1 MDNPIYKLIER
12 IKEIN
17 EILAHCADTDLS
29 FDESYKLAQFY
40 YDYLNTNSI
49 IDDVEK
55 LSYENQGLLKEL
67 AAALKD
73 ESAKLIDNLEIIKD
87 VDFIKI
93 AEKHV
98 ADYFRIVQKLAD
110 EYTPFYKE
118 YKNIER
124 RLDYLDPSSED
135 YKETE
140 KEYEN
145 AKRVQDEKQNEVKSS
160 YEERDREVKRSAHL
174 YDLNYSML
182 LFIATKLNRIA
193 GSILIDLESLEKET
207 GI

>member
-1 MDNPIYKLIER
+1 MDNPISNLIER
-12 IKEIN
+12 IKEVN
-17 EILAHCADTDLS
+17 ETLAYCADKDLS
-29 FDESYKLAQFY
+29 FEEAYRLAQFY

-49 IDDVEK
+49 IDDAEK
-55 LSYENQGLLKEL
+55 LAYENPGRLKEL
-67 AAALKD
+67 AAALK
-73 ESAKLIDNLEIIKD
+73 EKSAKLIDNLEIIKD

-98 ADYFRIVQKLAD
+98 AGYFRIAQKLAD
-110 EYTPFYKE
+110 EYIPFYKE

-124 RLDYLDPSSED
+124 RLDYLDPESED
-135 YKETE
+135 YKETD
-140 KEYEN
+140 KAYEN
-145 AKRVQDEKQNEVKSS
+145 AKRIQDEKQAEVKSS

-182 LFIATKLNRIA
+182 LFIAMKLNRIS
-193 GSILIDLESLEKET
+193 GSILIDLERLEKEA

>member
-1 MDNPIYKLIER
+1 MDNPISKLIER
-12 IKEIN
+12 IKEVN
-17 EILAHCADTDLS
+17 EILEHCADTDLS
-29 FDESYKLAQFY
+29 FDEAYILAQFY

-49 IDDVEK
+49 IDDAEK
-55 LSYENQGLLKEL
+55 LAYENPGLLKEL

-73 ESAKLIDNLEIIKD
+73 KSAKLIDNLEIIKD

-98 ADYFRIVQKLAD
+98 AGYFRIAQKLAD

-193 GSILIDLESLEKET
+193 GSILIDLERLEKEV